1 MSIADLKVRMSDIPG
16 IETLTMRLEA
26 GRILLSWGAY
36 TAAVDASASD
46 NEIEAAIRNAI
57 KLPPVSLIPD
67 KPAPVAS
74 PAAPQEQAAMS
85 ASNPASV
92 GQTVKAMMDE
102 HVKLMG
108 QIHAAQLE
116 ILRSNLA
123 DQRQT
128 VATGVG
134 AVANTIAAQTDEFKS
149 IMGQYANNLGG
160 E

>member
-1 MSIADLKVRMSDIPG
+1 MSDVPG
-16 IETLTMRLEA
+16 IEALTMRVEA

-46 NEIEAAIRNAI
+46 HEIETAIRNAI

-67 KPAPVAS
+67 KPAPVVS
-74 PAAPQEQAAMS
+74 PAAPQEQSAMS

-92 GQTVKAMMDE
+92 GQTVKALMDE
-102 HVKLMG
+102 HVRLMAD
-108 QIHAAQLE
+108 IHAAQLE

-128 VATGVG
+128 VAAGVG
-134 AVANTIAAQTDEFKS
+134 AFASTIAAQTDEFKS
-149 IMGQYANNLGG
+149 IMGQYTNGG
-160 E
+160 Q